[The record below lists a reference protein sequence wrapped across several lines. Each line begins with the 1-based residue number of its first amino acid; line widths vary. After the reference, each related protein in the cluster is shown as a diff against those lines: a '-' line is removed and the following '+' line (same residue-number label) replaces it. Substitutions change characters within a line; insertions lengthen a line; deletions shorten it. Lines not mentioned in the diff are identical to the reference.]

1 MPPTATAAAVAVP
14 DRDPH
19 LTVDEELAAYD
30 HATHGRRHPM
40 PAGYCEVCHA
50 PIGCGDL
57 CPTCERA
64 DEGLR

>member
-1 MPPTATAAAVAVP
+1 MPPTATAAVTVP

-30 HATHGRRHPM
+30 RAARRFPK